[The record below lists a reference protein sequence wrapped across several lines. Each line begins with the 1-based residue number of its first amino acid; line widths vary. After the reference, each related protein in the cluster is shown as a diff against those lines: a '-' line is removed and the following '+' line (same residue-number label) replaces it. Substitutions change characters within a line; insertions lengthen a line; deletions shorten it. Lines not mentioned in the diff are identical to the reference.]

1 MVELDVMESRTDRSI
16 PLIRELS
23 EDDARDP
30 SLFTAV
36 IMDMLTA
43 GTAVKFTA
51 VGRSMLPVIRA
62 NDQLTVVPRSAAAI
76 RRGDVALYR
85 RDGGLTA
92 HRVLAFS
99 GKGAD
104 ACIRV
109 RGDASRGAIDE
120 IPVEDVLGAV
130 TWVERGAR
138 SFRMD
143 TPTRRFVGLLR
154 ATIGSWRVRLGR
166 WVRN

>member
-1 MVELDVMESRTDRSI
+1 MVELDVMESHTDRSI

-36 IMDMLTA
+36 IVDMLTT

-51 VGRSMLPVIRA
+51 VGRSMLPVICA

-99 GKGAD
+99 V
-104 ACIRV
+104 RV
-109 RGDASRGAIDE
+109 RMLVFACGGMH
-120 IPVEDVLGAV
+120 PVVLL
-130 TWVERGAR
+130 
-138 SFRMD
+138 M
-143 TPTRRFVGLLR
+143 RFLLR
-154 ATIGSWRVRLGR
+154 MCSVR
-166 WVRN
+166 